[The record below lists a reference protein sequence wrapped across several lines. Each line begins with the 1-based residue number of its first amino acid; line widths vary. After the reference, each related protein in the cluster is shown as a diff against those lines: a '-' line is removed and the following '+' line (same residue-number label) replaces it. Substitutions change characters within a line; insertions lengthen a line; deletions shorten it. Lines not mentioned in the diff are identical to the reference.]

1 MIKGRRMKKKFIILV
16 GVLFVIAGLFVPVY
30 AEEDSTFEV
39 GEVQREDQ
47 QLVNVDENGNVTPV
61 DTEALEQEL
70 AQTPMAMSDDSSKS
84 ISVGVVNFRT
94 KASAAYNTLYTEDG
108 TNKQGYLNGYSAS
121 DGAFL
126 GYSSDGSK
134 VKFKMAGVTGWVSS
148 SEVQV
153 VDYGS
158 VGSVS
163 YYSVSSGY
171 IYHTITNNINSSAYA
186 SKIMVGINPG
196 YLQEGV
202 PYYSYDG
209 HYFYTS
215 YATMVSD
222 YKQNIY
228 SNSVNSSS
236 PYYNYYQYLPH
247 RSKTTFTVSDFDNMT
262 NSKAS
267 GKLNGL
273 GSYFI
278 QYQNTYGTNAA
289 LVYGVAVLE
298 SGWGTSSIAKNKNN
312 LFGHGAMDSNPY
324 YGANGYSTASDS
336 ILYHSKVFISE
347 GYCDPLDY
355 SGRYFGSHL
364 GDKGS
369 GINVKYA
376 SDPYWG
382 EKAASICWQLASRY
396 QKNDRNAYSL
406 AIKTKGINLNV
417 RKEAS
422 TSSTSL
428 YQTTTADNYPMIIL
442 SEVQGSN
449 VSGNTVW
456 YKIQSDPT
464 LNSSRTGIVQDKGEY
479 DFNNFYGYVSSSY
492 VFMITQGNN
501 QNPSQDILLGDVN
514 QDGSI
519 TPSDY
524 VKVKNYIMKKTSLEG
539 KALQA
544 ADMNQDGSITPA
556 DYVKIKNTIMGK

>member
-1 MIKGRRMKKKFIILV
+1 M
-16 GVLFVIAGLFVPVY
+16 
-30 AEEDSTFEV
+30 
-39 GEVQREDQ
+39 
-47 QLVNVDENGNVTPV
+47 
-61 DTEALEQEL
+61 
-70 AQTPMAMSDDSSKS
+70 
-84 ISVGVVNFRT
+84 
-94 KASAAYNTLYTEDG
+94 
-108 TNKQGYLNGYSAS
+108 
-121 DGAFL
+121 
-126 GYSSDGSK
+126 
-134 VKFKMAGVTGWVSS
+134 
-148 SEVQV
+148 
-153 VDYGS
+153 
-158 VGSVS
+158 
-163 YYSVSSGY
+163 
-171 IYHTITNNINSSAYA
+171 
-186 SKIMVGINPG
+186 
-196 YLQEGV
+196 
-202 PYYSYDG
+202 
-209 HYFYTS
+209 
-215 YATMVSD
+215 
-222 YKQNIY
+222 
-228 SNSVNSSS
+228 NSSS

-247 RSKTTFTVSDFDNMT
+247 RSKTTFTASDFDNMT

-312 LFGHGAMDSNPY
+312 LFGLGAMDNNPY

-449 VSGNTVW
+449 VSGNTTW

-464 LNSSRTGIVQDKGEY
+464 LNASRTGIVQDKGEY

-492 VFMITQGNN
+492 VFKITQGNN
-501 QNPSQDILLGDVN
+501 QKPSQDILLGDVN

>member
-1 MIKGRRMKKKFIILV
+1 M
-16 GVLFVIAGLFVPVY
+16 
-30 AEEDSTFEV
+30 T
-39 GEVQREDQ
+39 
-47 QLVNVDENGNVTPV
+47 
-61 DTEALEQEL
+61 
-70 AQTPMAMSDDSSKS
+70 SS
-84 ISVGVVNFRT
+84 
-94 KASAAYNTLYTEDG
+94 
-108 TNKQGYLNGYSAS
+108 
-121 DGAFL
+121 
-126 GYSSDGSK
+126 
-134 VKFKMAGVTGWVSS
+134 M
-148 SEVQV
+148 
-153 VDYGS
+153 
-158 VGSVS
+158 
-163 YYSVSSGY
+163 
-171 IYHTITNNINSSAYA
+171 
-186 SKIMVGINPG
+186 
-196 YLQEGV
+196 
-202 PYYSYDG
+202 
-209 HYFYTS
+209 
-215 YATMVSD
+215 
-222 YKQNIY
+222 
-228 SNSVNSSS
+228 
-236 PYYNYYQYLPH
+236 
-247 RSKTTFTVSDFDNMT
+247 
-262 NSKAS
+262 AS

-273 GSYFI
+273 GSDFI
-278 QYQNTYGTNAA
+278 KYQNTYGTNAA
-289 LVYGVAVLE
+289 LVYSVAVLE
-298 SGWGTSSIAKNKNN
+298 SGWGTSSIAQNKNN
-312 LFGHGAMDSNPY
+312 LFGHGAVDSNPY
-324 YGANGYSTASDS
+324 YGANGYNSPSDS
-336 ILYHSKVFISE
+336 ILYHTKVFISE

-449 VSGNTVW
+449 VSGNTTW

-464 LNSSRTGIVQDKGEY
+464 LNASRTGIVQDKGEY

-492 VFMITQGNN
+492 VFKITQGNN
-501 QNPSQDILLGDVN
+501 QKPSQDILLGDVN

>member
-1 MIKGRRMKKKFIILV
+1 MKKKFIILV

-70 AQTPMAMSDDSSKS
+70 AQTPMTMSDDSSKS

-247 RSKTTFTVSDFDNMT
+247 RSKTTFTASELDSMT
-262 NSKAS
+262 SSMAS

-273 GSYFI
+273 GSDFI
-278 QYQNTYGTNAA
+278 KYQNTYGTNAA
-289 LVYGVAVLE
+289 LVYSVAVLE
-298 SGWGTSSIAKNKNN
+298 SGWGTSSIAQNKNN
-312 LFGHGAMDSNPY
+312 LFGHGAVDSNPY
-324 YGANGYSTASDS
+324 YGANGYNSPADS
-336 ILYHSKVFISE
+336 ILYHTKVFISE

-449 VSGNTVW
+449 VSGNTTW

-464 LNSSRTGIVQDKGEY
+464 LNASRTGIVQDKGEY

-492 VFMITQGNN
+492 VFKITQGNN
-501 QNPSQDILLGDVN
+501 QKPSQDILLGDVN

>member
-1 MIKGRRMKKKFIILV
+1 MRNKLLTVFGSVLMMA
-16 GVLFVIAGLFVPVY
+16 GVCFPVY
-30 AEEDSTFEV
+30 ASEEGVYEV
-39 GEVQREDQ
+39 GEIQSENQ
-47 QLVNVDENGNVTPV
+47 QLMNVDENGNVTAV
-61 DTEALEQEL
+61 DTDALEQEL
-70 AQTPMAMSDDSSKS
+70 ANMPMMMTNDLARD
-84 ISVGVVNFRT
+84 ISVGVVDFRT
-94 KASAAYNTLYTEDG
+94 QPSAAYNTLYTEDG

-126 GYSSDGSK
+126 GYNSDGSK
-134 VKFKMAGVTGWVSS
+134 VKFKMAGVTGWVDSS
-148 SEVQV
+148 KVRV
-153 VDYGS
+153 IDYNN
-158 VGSVS
+158 VASVS
-163 YYSVSSGY
+163 YYSVTSGN
-171 IYHTITNNINSSAYA
+171 IYHTITNNIYSSNYA
-186 SKIMVGINPG
+186 SKILIGKNPG
-196 YLQEGV
+196 YLQEGI

-215 YATMVSD
+215 YASMISD
-222 YKQNIY
+222 YKQGIY
-228 SNSVNSSS
+228 SNSVNANS

-247 RSKTTFTVSDFDNMT
+247 RSKTSFTASELDSMI
-262 NSKAS
+262 SSMAS

-273 GSYFI
+273 GSDFI
-278 QYQNTYGTNAA
+278 KYQNTYGTNAA
-289 LVYGVAVLE
+289 LVYSVAVLE
-298 SGWGTSSIAKNKNN
+298 SGWGTSSIAQNKNN
-312 LFGHGAMDSNPY
+312 LFGHGAVDSNPY
-324 YGANGYSTASDS
+324 YGANEYNSPADS
-336 ILYHSKVFISE
+336 ILYHTKVFISE

-449 VSGNTVW
+449 VSGNTTW

-464 LNSSRTGIVQDKGEY
+464 LNASRTGIVQDKGEY

-492 VFMITQGNN
+492 VFKITQGNN
-501 QNPSQDILLGDVN
+501 QKPSQDILLGDVN

-544 ADMNQDGSITPA
+544 ADMNQDGNITTA

>member
-1 MIKGRRMKKKFIILV
+1 MRNKLLTIFGSVLMMA
-16 GVLFVIAGLFVPVY
+16 GVCFPVY
-30 AEEDSTFEV
+30 ASEEDVYEV
-39 GEVQREDQ
+39 GEIQSENQ
-47 QLVNVDENGNVTPV
+47 QLMNVDENGNVTAV
-61 DTEALEQEL
+61 DTDALEQEL
-70 AQTPMAMSDDSSKS
+70 ANMPMMMTNDLARD
-84 ISVGVVNFRT
+84 ISVGVVDFRT
-94 KASAAYNTLYTEDG
+94 QPSAAYNTLYTEDG

-126 GYSSDGSK
+126 GYNSDGSK
-134 VKFKMAGVTGWVSS
+134 VKFKMAGVTGWVDSS
-148 SEVQV
+148 KVRV
-153 VDYGS
+153 IDYNN
-158 VGSVS
+158 VASVS
-163 YYSVSSGY
+163 YYSVTSGN
-171 IYHTITNNINSSAYA
+171 IYHTITNNIYSSNYA
-186 SKIMVGINPG
+186 SKILIGKNPG
-196 YLQEGV
+196 YLQEGI

-215 YATMVSD
+215 YASMISD
-222 YKQNIY
+222 YKQGIY
-228 SNSVNSSS
+228 SNSVNANS

-247 RSKTTFTVSDFDNMT
+247 RSKTSFTASELDSMT
-262 NSKAS
+262 SSMAS

-273 GSYFI
+273 GSDFI
-278 QYQNTYGTNAA
+278 KYQNTYGTNAA
-289 LVYGVAVLE
+289 LVYSVAVLE
-298 SGWGTSSIAKNKNN
+298 SGWGTSSIAQNKNN
-312 LFGHGAMDSNPY
+312 LFGHGAVDSNPY
-324 YGANGYSTASDS
+324 YGANGYNSPSDS
-336 ILYHSKVFISE
+336 ILYHTKVFISE

-449 VSGNTVW
+449 VSGNTTW

-464 LNSSRTGIVQDKGEY
+464 LNASRTGIVQDKGEY

-492 VFMITQGNN
+492 VFKITQGNN
-501 QNPSQDILLGDVN
+501 QKPSQDILLGDVN

>member
-1 MIKGRRMKKKFIILV
+1 MRNKLLTVFGSVLMMA
-16 GVLFVIAGLFVPVY
+16 GVCFPVY
-30 AEEDSTFEV
+30 ASEEDVYEV
-39 GEVQREDQ
+39 GEIQSENQ
-47 QLVNVDENGNVTPV
+47 QLMNVDENGNVTPV

-70 AQTPMAMSDDSSKS
+70 AQTPMTMSDDSSKS

-215 YATMVSD
+215 YASMISD
-222 YKQNIY
+222 YKQGIY
-228 SNSVNSSS
+228 SNSVNANS

-247 RSKTTFTVSDFDNMT
+247 RSKTTFTASDFDNMT

-449 VSGNTVW
+449 VSGNTTW

-464 LNSSRTGIVQDKGEY
+464 LNASRTGIVQDKGEY

-492 VFMITQGNN
+492 VFKITQRNN
-501 QNPSQDILLGDVN
+501 QKPSQDILLGDVN

>member
-1 MIKGRRMKKKFIILV
+1 MKKKFIILV

-70 AQTPMAMSDDSSKS
+70 AQTPMTMSDDSSKS

-163 YYSVSSGY
+163 YYSVYSGY

-247 RSKTTFTVSDFDNMT
+247 RSKTTFTASDFDNMT

-369 GINVKYA
+369 GSNVKYA

-449 VSGNTVW
+449 VSGNTTW

-464 LNSSRTGIVQDKGEY
+464 LNASRTGIVQDKGEY

-492 VFMITQGNN
+492 VFKITQGNN
-501 QNPSQDILLGDVN
+501 QKPSQDILLGDVN

>member
-1 MIKGRRMKKKFIILV
+1 MKKKFIILV

-70 AQTPMAMSDDSSKS
+70 AQTPMTMSDDSSKS

-247 RSKTTFTVSDFDNMT
+247 RSKTTFTASDFDNMT

-382 EKAASICWQLASRY
+382 EKAASICWQLASR
-396 QKNDRNAYSL
+396 
-406 AIKTKGINLNV
+406 
-417 RKEAS
+417 
-422 TSSTSL
+422 
-428 YQTTTADNYPMIIL
+428 
-442 SEVQGSN
+442 
-449 VSGNTVW
+449 
-456 YKIQSDPT
+456 
-464 LNSSRTGIVQDKGEY
+464 
-479 DFNNFYGYVSSSY
+479 
-492 VFMITQGNN
+492 
-501 QNPSQDILLGDVN
+501 
-514 QDGSI
+514 
-519 TPSDY
+519 
-524 VKVKNYIMKKTSLEG
+524 
-539 KALQA
+539 
-544 ADMNQDGSITPA
+544 
-556 DYVKIKNTIMGK
+556 

>member
-1 MIKGRRMKKKFIILV
+1 MKKGIITIIAS
-16 GVLFVIAGLFVPVY
+16 LFAIISLFVPVY
-30 AEEDSTFEV
+30 AQEDSVFEV
-39 GEVQREDQ
+39 GEVQSEDQ
-47 QLVNVDENGNVTPV
+47 PLMNVDENGNVTPV

-70 AQTPMAMSDDSSKS
+70 SQTPMIMSDDMSRNV
-84 ISVGVVNFRT
+84 SVGVVNFRT
-94 KASAAYNTLYTEDG
+94 KPSAAYNTLYTEDG

-126 GYSSDGSK
+126 GYNSDYSK
-134 VKFKMAGVTGWVSS
+134 VKFKMAGVTGWVSA

-153 VDYGS
+153 IDYNS
-158 VGSVS
+158 VASVS

-171 IYHTITNNINSSAYA
+171 IYHTITNNVYSSNYA
-186 SKIMVGINPG
+186 SKILIGYNPG

-215 YATMVSD
+215 YASMLSD
-222 YKQNIY
+222 YKQGVY
-228 SNSVNSSS
+228 TNSVNNNS

-247 RSKTTFTVSDFDNMT
+247 RSKTTFTAKELDNLT
-262 NSKAS
+262 ASKAN

-289 LVYGVAVLE
+289 LVYSVAVLE
-298 SGWGTSSIAKNKNN
+298 SGWGTSSIAQNKNN
-312 LFGHGAMDSNPY
+312 LFGHGAVDSNPY
-324 YGANGYSTASDS
+324 YGANGYSKPSDS

-382 EKAASICWQLASRY
+382 EKAASICWQLALY
-396 QKNDRNAYSL
+396 TNKNDYDTYAL
-406 AIKTKGINLNV
+406 GIKTKNVNLNV
-417 RKEAS
+417 RKEANS
-422 TSSTSL
+422 SSTNL
-428 YQTTTADNYPMIIL
+428 YQTGNADNYPFIIL
-442 SEVQGSN
+442 DEVQGSN
-449 VSGNTVW
+449 VSGNNVW

-464 LNSSRTGIVQDKGEY
+464 LDSTRSKIVQDKGDY
-479 DFNNFYGYVSSSY
+479 NFNNFYGYVSSVY
-492 VFMITQGNN
+492 VTKVKQGNN
-501 QNPSQDILLGDVN
+501 QTSQDLLLGDVN
-514 QDGSI
+514 LDGSI

-524 VKVKNYIMKKTSLEG
+524 VKVKNYIMKKTTLEG
-539 KALQA
+539 NALKA

>member
-1 MIKGRRMKKKFIILV
+1 MRNKLLTVFGSVLMMA
-16 GVLFVIAGLFVPVY
+16 GVCFPVY
-30 AEEDSTFEV
+30 ASEEDVYEV
-39 GEVQREDQ
+39 GEIQSENQ
-47 QLVNVDENGNVTPV
+47 QLMNVDENGNVTPV

-70 AQTPMAMSDDSSKS
+70 AQTPMTMSDDSSKS

-247 RSKTTFTVSDFDNMT
+247 RSKTTFTASDFDNMT

-298 SGWGTSSIAKNKNN
+298 SGWGTSSIAINKNN

-449 VSGNTVW
+449 VSGNTTW

-464 LNSSRTGIVQDKGEY
+464 LNASRTGIVQDKGEY

-492 VFMITQGNN
+492 VFKITQGNN
-501 QNPSQDILLGDVN
+501 QKPSQDILLGDVN

>member
-1 MIKGRRMKKKFIILV
+1 MKKGIITIIAS
-16 GVLFVIAGLFVPVY
+16 LFAIISLFVPVY
-30 AEEDSTFEV
+30 AQEDSVFEV
-39 GEVQREDQ
+39 GEVQSEDQ
-47 QLVNVDENGNVTPV
+47 PLMNVDENGNVTPV

-70 AQTPMAMSDDSSKS
+70 SQTPMIMSDDMSRNV
-84 ISVGVVNFRT
+84 SVGVVNFRT
-94 KASAAYNTLYTEDG
+94 KPSAAYNTLYTEDG

-126 GYSSDGSK
+126 GYNSDYSK
-134 VKFKMAGVTGWVSS
+134 VKFKMAGVTGWVSA

-153 VDYGS
+153 IDYNS
-158 VGSVS
+158 VASVS

-171 IYHTITNNINSSAYA
+171 IYHTITNNVYSSNYA
-186 SKIMVGINPG
+186 SKILIGYNPG

-215 YATMVSD
+215 YASMVSD
-222 YKQNIY
+222 YKQGVY
-228 SNSVNSSS
+228 TNSVNNNS

-247 RSKTTFTVSDFDNMT
+247 RSKTTFTAKELDNLT
-262 NSKAS
+262 ASKAN

-289 LVYGVAVLE
+289 LVYSVAVLE
-298 SGWGTSSIAKNKNN
+298 SGWGTSSIAQNKNN
-312 LFGHGAMDSNPY
+312 LFGHGAVDSNPY
-324 YGANGYSTASDS
+324 YGANGYSKLSDS

-382 EKAASICWQLASRY
+382 EKAASISWQLALY
-396 QKNDRNAYSL
+396 TNKNDYDTYTL
-406 AIKTKGINLNV
+406 GIKTKNVNLNV
-417 RKEAS
+417 RKEANS
-422 TSSTSL
+422 SSTNL
-428 YQTTTADNYPMIIL
+428 YQTGNADNYPFIIL
-442 SEVQGSN
+442 DEVQGTN

-464 LNSSRTGIVQDKGEY
+464 LDSSRSKIVQDKGDY
-479 DFNNFYGYVSSSY
+479 DFNNFYGYVSSVY
-492 VFMITQGNN
+492 VTKVKQGNN
-501 QNPSQDILLGDVN
+501 QTSQDLLLGDVN
-514 QDGSI
+514 LDGSI

-524 VKVKNYIMKKTSLEG
+524 VKVKNYIMKKTTLEG
-539 KALQA
+539 NALKA

>member
-1 MIKGRRMKKKFIILV
+1 MRNKLLTVFGSVLMMA
-16 GVLFVIAGLFVPVY
+16 GVCFPVY
-30 AEEDSTFEV
+30 ASEEGVYEV
-39 GEVQREDQ
+39 GEIQSENQ
-47 QLVNVDENGNVTPV
+47 QLMNVDENGNVTAV
-61 DTEALEQEL
+61 DTDALEQEL
-70 AQTPMAMSDDSSKS
+70 ANMPMMMTNDLARD
-84 ISVGVVNFRT
+84 ISVGVVDFRT
-94 KASAAYNTLYTEDG
+94 QPSAAYNTLYTEDG

-126 GYSSDGSK
+126 GYNSDGSK
-134 VKFKMAGVTGWVSS
+134 VKFKMAGVTGWVDSS
-148 SEVQV
+148 KVRV
-153 VDYGS
+153 IDYNN
-158 VGSVS
+158 VASVS
-163 YYSVSSGY
+163 YYSVTSGN
-171 IYHTITNNINSSAYA
+171 IYHTITNNIYSSNYA
-186 SKIMVGINPG
+186 SKILIGKNPG
-196 YLQEGV
+196 YLQEGI

-215 YATMVSD
+215 YASMISD
-222 YKQNIY
+222 YKQGIY
-228 SNSVNSSS
+228 SNSVNANS

-247 RSKTTFTVSDFDNMT
+247 RSKTSFTASELDSMI
-262 NSKAS
+262 SSMAS

-273 GSYFI
+273 GSDFI
-278 QYQNTYGTNAA
+278 KYQNTYGTNAA
-289 LVYGVAVLE
+289 LVYSVAVLE
-298 SGWGTSSIAKNKNN
+298 SGWGTSSIAQNKNN
-312 LFGHGAMDSNPY
+312 LFGHGAVDSNPY
-324 YGANGYSTASDS
+324 YGANGYNSPADS
-336 ILYHSKVFISE
+336 ILYHTKVFISE

-396 QKNDRNAYSL
+396 QKNDQNAYSL
-406 AIKTKGINLNV
+406 AIKTKGTNLNV

-492 VFMITQGNN
+492 VFKITQGNN
-501 QNPSQDILLGDVN
+501 QKPSQDILLGDVN